1 MNVIKSRYQ
10 LGEQL
15 GKGAS
20 SQVFLGI
27 DLCDDKKVA
36 IKRIS
41 VSDVDSKYKKYID
54 TETSLLRSVSHPN
67 IIETYDVE
75 TTSEYIYIIMEYMGG
90 GDFTKILKYIKEN
103 KLKFYMI
110 QLMNG
115 LKYLRT
121 QNIVHRDLKPANL
134 LLSVDRQTLKIT
146 DFGFARILDEATL
159 STTLC
164 GTPLYMAPEIFIDQS
179 YSIKSDLWSVGIII
193 YESLYG
199 QHPYSSQISDLISLM
214 NTLKSIP
221 IVFPKNV
228 HISPECFDLLRNLLQ
243 KDPTLRLSW
252 PEFFVHPWFNTN
264 SSPTPYL
271 PISQPITIKRKV
283 TDTPFLSYSPHTNYF
298 PNYVTE
304 KPSPL
309 IYSDDI
315 SYQVKNNDED
325 LLKSFILFDE
335 THDTTTSM
343 NSPFTQSSPS
353 NFKRLVSGLSSL
365 FKLAGNTARPATPPL

>member
-1 MNVIKSRYQ
+1 MNIIKSRYQ

-20 SQVFLGI
+20 SQVFLGVDLI
-27 DLCDDKKVA
+27 DEKKVA

-41 VSDVDSKYKKYID
+41 IIDVDSKYKKYID
-54 TETSLLRSVSHPN
+54 TETTLLRSIFHPH

-90 GDFTKILKYIKEN
+90 GDFTKISKYARAGTKLSEN
-103 KLKFYMI
+103 KLKFYMT

-134 LLSVDRQTLKIT
+134 LLSIDQQTLKIT

-179 YSIKSDLWSVGIII
+179 YCIKSDLWSIGIIM

-199 QHPYSSQISDLISLM
+199 SHPYSSQITDLISLM
-214 NTLKSIP
+214 NTLKSVP
-221 IVFPKNV
+221 VVFPKNV

-243 KDPTLRLSW
+243 KDPNLRLSW
-252 PEFFVHPWFNTN
+252 PEFFIHPWFNN
-264 SSPTPYL
+264 SSPLPYR
-271 PISQPITIKRKV
+271 PISKPLTIKRKV
-283 TDTPFLSYSPHTNYF
+283 TNTSFLSYSPHTNYF
-298 PNYVTE
+298 PDYYTE
-304 KPSPL
+304 KPEPL

-315 SYQVKNNDED
+315 SSQIKMNDTNDDE
-325 LLKSFILFDE
+325 LLKSFILFDQVP
-335 THDTTTSM
+335 SSSL
-343 NSPFTQSSPS
+343 NSPHTPS
-353 NFKRLVSGLSSL
+353 TGSNLKKFISGLSSI
-365 FKLAGNTARPATPPL
+365 FSKE